1 MKCAQDWDLSNG
13 DSRILIKL
21 KLGEILAF
29 KYTLFFIMK
38 SDTIL
43 LAM

>member
-1 MKCAQDWDLSNG
+1 MKCAQDWDLSNSVG
-13 DSRILIKL
+13 RILIKF
-21 KLGEILAF
+21 KLGEIFAS
-29 KYTLFFIMK
+29 KDTLFYIAD